1 MIAEQTSHLLDA
13 QKLTATAESHL
24 LEAQK
29 LTVIS
34 ESEVEELKYR
44 IARMKAEVQ
53 EGGNDLAMK
62 TMEIDRLREHIQNM
76 SERAEESVNELDN
89 TRTDLALREDDH
101 QVVSEALMAKDEQ
114 LSSVDSRLHEL
125 KSLLGQAE
133 ERLAHSEA
141 QEQQQQEQNE
151 EQREKIASLEAD
163 LWDMSKQQEEL
174 VVLRGTNRRKDED
187 KLKLDI
193 GTLPLPSPRLSYP
206 FCFVCLPDSSPTASL
221 FRMCIV

>member
-1 MIAEQTSHLLDA
+1 VIAEQTSHLLAA
-13 QKLTATAESHL
+13 QKLIATAES
-24 LEAQK
+24 EA
-29 LTVIS
+29 
-34 ESEVEELKYR
+34 EELRYR

-62 TMEIDRLREHIQNM
+62 TMEIDRLLAHIQNM
-76 SERAEESVNELDN
+76 SERAEESVNELDK

-125 KSLLGQAE
+125 KSLLGHAE

-141 QEQQQQEQNE
+141 QEVQ
-151 EQREKIASLEAD
+151 QREQIASLQAD
-163 LWDMSKQQEEL
+163 LWDVSKQQEEV

-193 GTLPLPSPRLSYP
+193 GTLLLRLPPLLSH
-206 FCFVCLPDSSPTASL
+206 VCV
-221 FRMCIV
+221 I

>member
-1 MIAEQTSHLLDA
+1 VIAEQTSNLLA
-13 QKLTATAESHL
+13 AHKLIATAES
-24 LEAQK
+24 EA
-29 LTVIS
+29 
-34 ESEVEELKYR
+34 EELKYR

-76 SERAEESVNELDN
+76 SERAEESVNELDK

-101 QVVSEALMAKDEQ
+101 QVVSEALVAKDEQ
-114 LSSVDSRLHEL
+114 LSSVDSRLREL

-141 QEQQQQEQNE
+141 QMQQQQGQNE
-151 EQREKIASLEAD
+151 EQREQIASLQAD

-174 VVLRGTNRRKDED
+174 VVLRGSNRRKDEE
-187 KLKLDI
+187 KLTLDI
-193 GTLPLPSPRLSYP
+193 GKPPLPSSPSLISLLS
-206 FCFVCLPDSSPTASL
+206 CLPP
-221 FRMCIV
+221 